1 MARRRSYSGG
11 LVPGFLLGVLLA
23 CNSNPQAQR
32 QRLVALGDG
41 HFEHQR
47 YEEASILYRKAL
59 LVDRRFA
66 PAYYRLGL
74 ADLALGRR
82 AGAEEA
88 FRRAFELDPGN
99 LDAFRQLAELHFVSL
114 ASPAPVSRQA
124 TLDSLIS
131 LHRQAEQRHPDTAE
145 VLLVKGQ
152 ILAYQGAAEEA
163 LSLFRRVYERMPD
176 DTAAVL
182 GLSASLVQNGLPDE
196 ARSVAEKLLARDPT
210 AGPVYDF
217 LYLLHARSG
226 RREAAEAVLGTKCR
240 NIPENTGNWISLAS
254 HYRAMGKEQEAD
266 GIVQRLL
273 ADTKRYPDAPRLA
286 GDYYLRFGHP
296 ETALQLYRLG
306 VEEDAGKQKEHDYGI
321 VRAQLSQGDFAAAAL
336 AVDRL
341 LEADPDDAPAIGLRG
356 LLRLHR
362 GRPEELAGAAQDLKA
377 SLAAQPDNYLL
388 RYYYGQALL
397 AGADPANAEREFR
410 ESLRTNQD
418 FLPARIALA
427 ELLLSRGEYI
437 PAEREAKEILA
448 EFPFDPRARL
458 AAAEAY
464 LGLER
469 YEQARGELAQL
480 PAAGPY
486 GRRARF
492 LLAKADVAEGRTAE
506 AARGFRELLEATPVD
521 RNALG
526 ALVELE
532 LSQGRPRAALECV
545 RRALEREPSNVDLRL
560 AAGRLSMALKREAEA
575 AALLEEVVKEHPR
588 HGQAH
593 AYLAE
598 LRERQGNHEAALK
611 HLREAMQAQPP
622 APTAF
627 LAFGAALAARREYD
641 QARPYLER
649 AVELAPENAAA
660 HASLASVLAELG
672 SDLDTALRHAERAV
686 AREPDNPD
694 FADTLAYVYLRRRLY
709 PDAITI
715 LRKIVARRPDRDDYQ
730 YHLGLALYESGELA
744 GARRHLS
751 AAQGERLSETQRV
764 HVRRLL
770 SEITQA
776 SATPRLST
784 APAGRRP

>member
-1 MARRRSYSGG
+1 MARRRPYSGG

-23 CNSNPQAQR
+23 CNSNPEAQR
-32 QRLVALGDG
+32 QRLLSLGDD
-41 HFEHQR
+41 HFQR
-47 YEEASILYRKAL
+47 KQYEEASILYRKAI

-74 ADLALGRR
+74 ADQELGRR
-82 AGAEEA
+82 GGAAEA
-88 FRRAFELDPGN
+88 FLRAFELDPDN

-114 ASPAPVSRQA
+114 ASPTPVNRQA

-131 LHRQAEQRHPDTAE
+131 LHRQAEQRHPDTPE

-152 ILAYQGAAEEA
+152 IMAYQGAAEEA
-163 LSLFRRVYERMPD
+163 LSLFRRVYQRMPA

-196 ARSVAEKLLARDPT
+196 ARSIAEKLLAHDPT
-210 AGPVYDF
+210 AGPAYDF
-217 LYLLHARSG
+217 LYLLHARHG
-226 RREAAEAVLGTKCR
+226 RREAAEAVLGAKCR

-254 HYRAMGKEQEAD
+254 HYRAMGKEKEAD

-273 ADTKRYPDAPRLA
+273 ADTKRHPDARRLA
-286 GDYYLRFGHP
+286 GDYYLRFGHT
-296 ETALQLYRLG
+296 ETALQLYCLG
-306 VEEDAGKQKEHDYGI
+306 SEEDAGKQKEYHYGI
-321 VRAQLSQGDFAAAAL
+321 VRAQLSKGDFAAAAL
-336 AVDRL
+336 EVDRL
-341 LEADPDDAPAIGLRG
+341 LAADPDDAPAIGLRG

-377 SLAAQPDNYLL
+377 SLAAQPENYVL
-388 RYYYGQALL
+388 RYHYGQALF

-418 FLPARIALA
+418 FLPARHALV

-458 AAAEAY
+458 GAAEAY
-464 LGLER
+464 LGLQR
-469 YEQARGELAQL
+469 HQQARRELEQL
-480 PAAGPY
+480 PAAGLY
-486 GRRARF
+486 GRRAGF
-492 LLAKADVAEGRTAE
+492 LLAKADLAEGRTGE
-506 AARGFRELLEATPVD
+506 AARGFRALLDATPVD
-521 RNALG
+521 MDALR

-532 LSQGRPRAALECV
+532 LSQGRPQAALDCV
-545 RRALEREPSNVDLRL
+545 RQALAREPSNVDLRL
-560 AAGRLSMALKREAEA
+560 AAGRLSMTLKREAEA

-588 HGQAH
+588 HGPAH

-598 LRERQGNHEAALK
+598 LRERQGNHEAARK

-622 APTAF
+622 VPVAF
-627 LAFGAALAARREYD
+627 LAFGAALAARRKYEE
-641 QARPYLER
+641 ARPYLER
-649 AVELAPENAAA
+649 AVELAPESAAA
-660 HASLASVLAELG
+660 RNKLASVLAELG
-672 SDLDTALRHAERAV
+672 SDLDTALNHAERAV
-686 AREPDNPD
+686 AREPDNSD
-694 FADTLAYVYLRRRLY
+694 FADTLACVYLRRRLY

-715 LRKIVARRPDRDDYQ
+715 LGKIVARHPDRGDYQ
-730 YHLGLALYESGELA
+730 YHLGLALYESGELT

-770 SEITQA
+770 SEIMQA

-784 APAGRRP
+784 SPGGRRP